1 MLTLVTEGKKR
12 YLPLLLLGDE
22 QESMIDRYLEEGALY
37 IWKEGEET
45 AGVCVVTDQGN
56 GVLELKNIAVDPRF
70 QRRGIGRAMI
80 EALAKRSR
88 GSPFHPG
95 LLPTLRLYLFPPGEG
110 FFPAIRP
117 PHCGRRGA
125 AKGYGVLSANIR
137 TIKNGGTFSR
147 LRRCALF
154 QWVFSDVLRSR
165 VRRRCDLPR
174 GHGRGGRSEHWGQ
187 RPAVPA
193 ESPPLPGRRCR

>member
-80 EALAKRSR
+80 EALAKRYR
-88 GSPFHPG
+88 GSCRV
-95 LLPTLRLYLFPPGEG
+95 LLAGTGEAPSTLG
-110 FFPAIRP
+110 FYQ
-117 PHCGRRGA
+117 HCGFTYSHRV
-125 AKGYGVLSANIR
+125 KDFFLQYDHPIVEEGVQLKDMVYFQR
-137 TIKNGGTFSR
+137 T
-147 LRRCALF
+147 LE
-154 QWVFSDVLRSR
+154 
-165 VRRRCDLPR
+165 P
-174 GHGRGGRSEHWGQ
+174 
-187 RPAVPA
+187 
-193 ESPPLPGRRCR
+193 

>member
-1 MLTLVTEGKKR
+1 MLTLVTEGKKC

-80 EALAKRSR
+80 EALAKRYR
-88 GSPFHPG
+88 GSYRV
-95 LLPTLRLYLFPPGEG
+95 LLAGTGEAPSTLG
-110 FFPAIRP
+110 FYQ
-117 PHCGRRGA
+117 HCGFT
-125 AKGYGVLSANIR
+125 YSH
-137 TIKNGGTFSR
+137 
-147 LRRCALF
+147 
-154 QWVFSDVLRSR
+154 R
-165 VRRRCDLPR
+165 VKDFFLQYDHPIVEEGC
-174 GHGRGGRSEHWGQ
+174 S
-187 RPAVPA
+187 
-193 ESPPLPGRRCR
+193 

>member
-37 IWKEGEET
+37 IRKEGEET

-80 EALAKRSR
+80 EALAKRHR
-88 GSPFHPG
+88 GSYRV
-95 LLPTLRLYLFPPGEG
+95 LLAGTGEAPSTLG
-110 FFPAIRP
+110 FYQ
-117 PHCGRRGA
+117 HCGFTYSHRV
-125 AKGYGVLSANIR
+125 KDFFLQYDHPIVEEGVQLKDMVYFQR
-137 TIKNGGTFSR
+137 T
-147 LRRCALF
+147 LE
-154 QWVFSDVLRSR
+154 
-165 VRRRCDLPR
+165 P
-174 GHGRGGRSEHWGQ
+174 
-187 RPAVPA
+187 
-193 ESPPLPGRRCR
+193 

>member
-80 EALAKRSR
+80 EALAKRYR
-88 GSPFHPG
+88 GSYRV
-95 LLPTLRLYLFPPGEG
+95 LLAGTGEAPSTLG
-110 FFPAIRP
+110 FYQ
-117 PHCGRRGA
+117 HCGFTYSHRVKDFFLQYDHPIVEEGA
-125 AKGYGVLSANIR
+125 QLKDMVYFQR
-137 TIKNGGTFSR
+137 T
-147 LRRCALF
+147 LE
-154 QWVFSDVLRSR
+154 
-165 VRRRCDLPR
+165 P
-174 GHGRGGRSEHWGQ
+174 
-187 RPAVPA
+187 
-193 ESPPLPGRRCR
+193 

>member
-80 EALAKRSR
+80 EALAKRYR
-88 GSPFHPG
+88 GSYRV
-95 LLPTLRLYLFPPGEG
+95 LLAGTGEAPSTLGFYQHCGFTYSHRVKD
-110 FFPAIRP
+110 FFPQYDHPIVEE
-117 PHCGRRGA
+117 
-125 AKGYGVLSANIR
+125 GVQLKDMVYFQR
-137 TIKNGGTFSR
+137 T
-147 LRRCALF
+147 LE
-154 QWVFSDVLRSR
+154 
-165 VRRRCDLPR
+165 P
-174 GHGRGGRSEHWGQ
+174 
-187 RPAVPA
+187 
-193 ESPPLPGRRCR
+193 

>member
-1 MLTLVTEGKKR
+1 MLTLVTEGKKC

-80 EALAKRSR
+80 EALAKRYR
-88 GSPFHPG
+88 GSYRV
-95 LLPTLRLYLFPPGEG
+95 LLAGTGEAPSTLG
-110 FFPAIRP
+110 FYQ
-117 PHCGRRGA
+117 HCGFTYSHRV
-125 AKGYGVLSANIR
+125 KDFFLQYDHPIVEEGVQLKDMVYFQR
-137 TIKNGGTFSR
+137 T
-147 LRRCALF
+147 LE
-154 QWVFSDVLRSR
+154 
-165 VRRRCDLPR
+165 P
-174 GHGRGGRSEHWGQ
+174 
-187 RPAVPA
+187 
-193 ESPPLPGRRCR
+193 

>member
-45 AGVCVVTDQGN
+45 AGVCVVADQGN

-80 EALAKRSR
+80 EALAKRYR
-88 GSPFHPG
+88 GSYRV
-95 LLPTLRLYLFPPGEG
+95 LLAGTGEAPSTLG
-110 FFPAIRP
+110 FYQ
-117 PHCGRRGA
+117 HCGFTYSHRV
-125 AKGYGVLSANIR
+125 KDFFLQYDHPIVEEGVQLKDMVFFQR
-137 TIKNGGTFSR
+137 T
-147 LRRCALF
+147 LE
-154 QWVFSDVLRSR
+154 
-165 VRRRCDLPR
+165 P
-174 GHGRGGRSEHWGQ
+174 
-187 RPAVPA
+187 
-193 ESPPLPGRRCR
+193 

>member
-1 MLTLVTEGKKR
+1 MLTLVTEEKKR

-80 EALAKRSR
+80 EALAKRYQ
-88 GSPFHPG
+88 GSYRV
-95 LLPTLRLYLFPPGEG
+95 LLAGTGEAPSTLG
-110 FFPAIRP
+110 FYQ
-117 PHCGRRGA
+117 HCGFTYSHRV
-125 AKGYGVLSANIR
+125 KDFFLQYDHPIVEEGVQLKDMVYFQR
-137 TIKNGGTFSR
+137 T
-147 LRRCALF
+147 LE
-154 QWVFSDVLRSR
+154 
-165 VRRRCDLPR
+165 P
-174 GHGRGGRSEHWGQ
+174 
-187 RPAVPA
+187 
-193 ESPPLPGRRCR
+193 